1 MNQNKVIKL
10 TTSGAGVP
18 ILIGVESIISVKEST
33 TKSSTGEIFIRT
45 VIQSRAAMVD
55 TFVVDESV
63 EEVWNLINEK

>member
-10 TTSGAGVP
+10 TNAGGVP

-33 TKSSTGEIFIRT
+33 IKSSTGERFART

-55 TFVVDESV
+55 TFVVEESV

>member
-10 TTSGAGVP
+10 TNTGGEP

-33 TKSSTGEIFIRT
+33 AQSSTGKRFIRT

-55 TFVVDESV
+55 TFLVEESV
-63 EEVWNLINEK
+63 EEVWNLINGK